1 MYKVVLVLLSCV
13 SLGFAQSISPIFEA
27 VTRNDIATV
36 DALMRNRAAVN
47 ITNLDGMTPLHFASS
62 AEMANILLLNGANP
76 NIPNKRGATALHWAA
91 SQSNENLLRVLFKY
105 EADPNIADNNGNTP
119 LHYAAERGDNISI
132 LLLLHGGANPNAANL
147 IGNTPLLV
155 SLTAKKLDSAYYLIM
170 GGAQDIINKLGER
183 PARMV
188 SPITSPDLLT
198 ALINPPAPALIRAI
212 FLEQYP
218 QAIELIKAG
227 TREQLS
233 EQDVFG
239 NTALHWAL
247 QKRNKEISQML
258 LKKGVNL
265 GATNNNGQ
273 APMDLL
279 YLIPDT
285 NFVNSVRNY

>member
-1 MYKVVLVLLSCV
+1 MYKVIFVLLGCV
-13 SLGFAQSISPIFEA
+13 SLGFGQSFAPIFEA
-27 VTRNDIATV
+27 VSRNDLSAV
-36 DALMRNRAAVN
+36 DTLMRNRAAVN

-62 AEMANILLLNGANP
+62 FEIANLLLLNGADP
-76 NIPNKRGATALHWAA
+76 NIKNKQGATALHWAIT
-91 SQSNENLLRVLFKY
+91 QNNETLVRVLFKY
-105 EADPNIADNNGNTP
+105 GADPNIADNKGNTP
-119 LHYAAERGDNISI
+119 LHYAAERGDNINI
-132 LLLLHGGANPNAANL
+132 LLLLHGGANPNALNL
-147 IGNTPLLV
+147 MGDTPLII
-155 SLTAKKLDSAYYLIM
+155 SLAAKKLDSAHYLVM
-170 GGAQDIINKLGER
+170 GGAQDITNRAGDR
-183 PARMV
+183 PARMI

-198 ALINPPAPALIRAI
+198 ALINPPSPPLIRAI

-218 QAIELIKAG
+218 QAIEIIKTG

-233 EQDVFG
+233 EQDISG
-239 NTALHWAL
+239 NTALHWAF